1 VSQIFASL
9 LTSAGL
15 GTGAGLNA
23 YATMLVFGLLARWQP
38 QHFAGPLPRF
48 FASTPVLSVI
58 AILYV
63 VEFVA
68 DKVPAVDHVWDVIH
82 TFIRPVAGAVVA
94 WAAVSHESLPHGVV
108 IVATAL
114 AGTAAFSAHATKAMT
129 RVAST
134 MATGGLGNPMLSLA
148 EDVLAFIGAIA
159 ALLMPLL
166 VLVLFVAVLVFFLLR
181 LRRRPAAA

>member
-1 VSQIFASL
+1 MSQIFASL

-38 QHFAGPLPRF
+38 QHFSGELSRF
-48 FASTPVLSVI
+48 FASKPVLTVV
-58 AILYV
+58 AVLYV

-82 TFIRPVAGAVVA
+82 TLIRPVAGAVVA
-94 WAAVSHESLPHGVV
+94 WAAVSKASLPHGAV
-108 IVATAL
+108 ILATVL
-114 AGTAAFSAHATKAMT
+114 AGTAAFGAHAVKATT
-129 RVAST
+129 RMAST
-134 MATGGLGNPMLSLA
+134 MATGGLGNPVLSLI
-148 EDVLAFIGAIA
+148 EDVLAFLGAIL

-166 VLVLFVAVLVFFLLR
+166 VLVLFVAVAAFFLWR
-181 LRRRPAAA
+181 LRRPPAAA

>member
-1 VSQIFASL
+1 MSQIFASL

-38 QHFAGPLPRF
+38 QHFQGALPRF
-48 FASTPVLSVI
+48 FASTPVLTII

-68 DKVPAVDHVWDVIH
+68 DKVPAIDHAWDVIH

-94 WAAVSHESLPHGVV
+94 WAAVSHASLPHGVV

-129 RVAST
+129 RVASS
-134 MATGGLGNPMLSLA
+134 MATGGLGNPVLSLI

-166 VLVLFVAVLVFFLLR
+166 VLVLFVVVLGFFLLR